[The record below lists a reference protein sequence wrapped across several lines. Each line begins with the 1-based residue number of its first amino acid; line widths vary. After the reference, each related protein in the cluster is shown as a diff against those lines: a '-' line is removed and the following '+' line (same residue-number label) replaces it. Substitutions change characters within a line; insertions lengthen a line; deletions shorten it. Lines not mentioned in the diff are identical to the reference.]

1 MKINVL
7 TIFPEMF
14 EAPLNFSI
22 LKRAREKEKV
32 FFSVVNIRDFAED
45 KHKMTDDIPF
55 GGSGGMIMKIDPLYR
70 AIESTKQPDLRGR
83 TVLMSASGKRL
94 TQEKLEEYAGLESL
108 TLICGRY
115 EGVDERIEAFIDEEI
130 CIGDYVL
137 SGGEFAALV
146 IIEGTVRLL
155 PDVLGNEESAKQESF
170 TTGILDFPQ
179 YTRPREFMGLKVPDE
194 LLSGNHGMIR
204 KYRRMQALKKTL
216 RNRPELL
223 EKIQLSKEDRKM
235 LESINEG
242 EKKNDNKN

>member
-1 MKINVL
+1 
-7 TIFPEMF
+7 
-14 EAPLNFSI
+14 
-22 LKRAREKEKV
+22 
-32 FFSVVNIRDFAED
+32 
-45 KHKMTDDIPF
+45 MTDDIPF